1 MAETQTQVMERR
13 PNLAIAFQELFTA
26 IVRLRYN
33 LQSVPDADAF
43 KVYMREGLRSAMQES
58 ATRGYAPEDIK
69 LAAFAVVAFLDES
82 ILNSRNPVLTRWTGQ
97 PLGAELT
104 GKHLAGE
111 EFFSYAQQ
119 LLNRPDSLEVSDL
132 LEVFYLSLLM
142 GYRGKYAF
150 AGSAELRSFMD
161 SIRVKIIRCRG
172 SKPLISPQGNLPE
185 DTPPPARGDP
195 WSRPLLLGASA
206 AAAIAIVIFAV
217 GSLLLWNG
225 SAELSSL
232 AVH

>member
-1 MAETQTQVMERR
+1 MAELQKQVPERR
-13 PNLAIAFQELFTA
+13 ANLAVAFQEMFTA

-33 LQSVPDADAF
+33 LQNVPDADAF
-43 KVYMREGLRSAMQES
+43 KAYMREGLRSAMQES
-58 ATRGYAPEDIK
+58 AAKGYAPEDVK

-161 SIRVKIIRCRG
+161 SIRVKINRCRG
-172 SKPLISPQGNLPE
+172 SSPLISSQGNLPE
-185 DTPPPARGDP
+185 DLAPSLQVDT
-195 WSRPLLLGASA
+195 WSRPLAVGASA
-206 AAAIAIVIFAV
+206 AAAIALLIFFIGTV
-217 GSLLLWNG
+217 LLANG
-225 SAELSSL
+225 SSELSSFV
-232 AVH
+232 VH